1 MATTSR
7 ISHFQCV
14 GKFHDTFGHPQRTE
28 PYINVINV
36 DPKLV
41 PFRISLI
48 KEELGEFEEALEN
61 FFFRKS
67 SDEVLVEMADALCD
81 TLYVAYGTGHCL
93 GINLDSVL
101 AELKLSIINSV
112 NLDTKVI
119 YKIIEEN
126 PEMLY
131 DNLEDVTTVFELF
144 ISAYEENNFNDM
156 KEYLANLIHA
166 VYNYGYKLGFNMDL
180 MFREVHSSNMSKVCI
195 TIEEAE
201 ESIRRY
207 KLEGRY
213 SNPTVRVK
221 NNYFVVYD
229 ASTSKILKN
238 YKWRNP
244 DLAQFI

>member
-1 MATTSR
+1 MAMTNR
-7 ISHFQCV
+7 IPHSECV
-14 GKFHDTFGHPQRTE
+14 GEFHNTYGHPKRTE
-28 PYINVINV
+28 PYINVNKV
-36 DPKLV
+36 EPKLV

-48 KEELGEFEEALEN
+48 KEELGEFKNALEN
-61 FFFRKS
+61 FFFQGRT
-67 SDEVLVEMADALCD
+67 DEDLVEMADALCD

-119 YKIIEEN
+119 HNIIKEN

-131 DNLEDVTTVFELF
+131 DNLEDVNSWFTLF
-144 ISAYEENNFNDM
+144 ISAYEENNFNNM
-156 KEYLANLIHA
+156 KKYLANLIHS

-180 MFREVHSSNMSKVCI
+180 MFREVHSSNMSKVCV

-207 KLEGRY
+207 KIEGRY
-213 SNPTVRVK
+213 SNPSVRVK
-221 NNYFVVYD
+221 NNYYVVYD
-229 ASTSKILKN
+229 ATTSKILKN
-238 YKWRNP
+238 YKWRKP
-244 DLAQFI
+244 DLAQFM

>member
-1 MATTSR
+1 M
-7 ISHFQCV
+7 SHFQCV

-28 PYINVINV
+28 PYINVNEME
-36 DPKLV
+36 PKLV

-48 KEELGEFEEALEN
+48 KEELEEFDNALEN
-61 FFFRKS
+61 FVFHGR
-67 SDEVLVEMADALCD
+67 SDGDLVEMADALCD

-119 YKIIEEN
+119 HNIVEEN

-131 DNLEDVTTVFELF
+131 DNLEDVTSVFELF
-144 ISAYEENNFNDM
+144 ISAYEENNFNNM
-156 KEYLANLIHA
+156 KQYLANLIHD

-180 MFREVHSSNMSKVCI
+180 MFREVHSSNMSKVCV

-207 KLEGRY
+207 KIEGRY

-221 NNYFVVYD
+221 NNYYVVYD
-229 ASTSKILKN
+229 ATTSKILKN
-238 YKWRNP
+238 YKWRKP
-244 DLAQFI
+244 DLAQFM